1 MTPEQVRLVQ
11 ESFAK
16 VEPIAED
23 AAALFYDRLFTLDPS
38 LRHMFKA
45 DMDEQGRKLMRMLG
59 IVVRNLT
66 RLESIMSAVTRLAEK
81 HVEYGV
87 KERHYDTVAEALL
100 WTLEK
105 GLGAHWN
112 ASVKDAWT
120 AAYTTLAGA
129 MIEATRRAA
138 A

>member
-11 ESFAK
+11 ESFEK
-16 VEPIAED
+16 VEPIAQD

-45 DMDEQGRKLMRMLG
+45 EVDEQGRKLMRMLG

-66 RLESIMSAVTRLAEK
+66 RLETIMSAITHLGRK

-87 KERHYDTVAEALL
+87 TDRHYDTVAEALL

-105 GLGAHWN
+105 GLGVHWN
-112 ASVKDAWT
+112 HTVKEAWT
-120 AAYTTLAGA
+120 AAYSTLAGA
-129 MIEATRRAA
+129 MIEATRAA